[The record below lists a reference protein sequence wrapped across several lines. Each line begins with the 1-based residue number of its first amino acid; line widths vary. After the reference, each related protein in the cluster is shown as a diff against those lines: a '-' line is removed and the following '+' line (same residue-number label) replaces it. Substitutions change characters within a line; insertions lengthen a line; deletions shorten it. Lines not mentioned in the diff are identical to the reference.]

1 CNTAPLRITCSMAAC
16 QQAAVKQFQSD
27 PRRALKRYGSDQRVM
42 AVVRRLASTS
52 MQSQQGMEDLLLQ
65 LGTDSDTLANT
76 VFSDGEVAAAL
87 TKPRVRAALAE
98 IRADPEVE
106 GHGQVCQRQGGLK
119 GTGSAA
125 SPATGGSRLRCT
137 HSYSRCVKRFNPS
150 GRIALAAKIEQAAEP
165 TKGKGKGK
173 AAKVKPS
180 PQPGRLD
187 RNCNAA
193 LNMQRIGESRWRPL
207 ELCCGQTRQLC
218 QPRARN
224 TLAWATSGCETSHPR
239 PSSSSRSSLL
249 WHSSIGLS
257 NGWLMLLQAE
267 LKVGD
272 KMSDYADYYR
282 VLNRSDGGA
291 VSISSFQGKKP
302 VVLFFSLCNASATD
316 PKAGTPGCTK
326 EACKFRDEYQRFE
339 EAGAAVFG
347 ISSDSP
353 DVNAAFAKEQ
363 GLQFPL
369 LTDGNSILRKT
380 FGIKADLLGLL
391 PGRQTYVIDINGK
404 VILSFN
410 DQFNAEQHVSM
421 ALNALQNAKAMA

>member
-1 CNTAPLRITCSMAAC
+1 MLAKGVRAG
-16 QQAAVKQFQSD
+16 
-27 PRRALKRYGSDQRVM
+27 PRVARNE
-42 AVVRRLASTS
+42 LASATS
-52 MQSQQGMEDLLLQ
+52 IR
-65 LGTDSDTLANT
+65 
-76 VFSDGEVAAAL
+76 
-87 TKPRVRAALAE
+87 RVRA
-98 IRADPEVE
+98 
-106 GHGQVCQRQGGLK
+106 
-119 GTGSAA
+119 
-125 SPATGGSRLRCT
+125 SRLAVL
-137 HSYSRCVKRFNPS
+137 VK
-150 GRIALAAKIEQAAEP
+150 
-165 TKGKGKGK
+165 
-173 AAKVKPS
+173 
-180 PQPGRLD
+180 
-187 RNCNAA
+187 
-193 LNMQRIGESRWRPL
+193 
-207 ELCCGQTRQLC
+207 
-218 QPRARN
+218 
-224 TLAWATSGCETSHPR
+224 
-239 PSSSSRSSLL
+239 
-249 WHSSIGLS
+249 
-257 NGWLMLLQAE
+257 AE

-302 VVLFFSLCNASATD
+302 VVLFFY